1 MVKSNNNGRS
11 GLFIMIKLKSRKDLR
26 FKRRIRLRSKIEG
39 SSEQPRLCIFVSNKY
54 IYVQII
60 DDIKC
65 HTLVAAS
72 TKEKNFDMENKKNI
86 EAAGHLGE
94 IIAQRAL
101 EDGIKKIVFD
111 RSGYK
116 YHGRV
121 MAIAEAMRKVGLVF

>member
-1 MVKSNNNGRS
+1 VVKNNNNGRS
-11 GLFIMIKLKSRKDLR
+11 ELFIMIKLKSRKDLR
-26 FKRRIRLRSKIEG
+26 FKRQVRLRSKISG

-60 DDIKC
+60 DDIKG

-72 TKEKNFDMENKKNI
+72 TKEKNFDMDNKKNI
-86 EAAGHLGE
+86 AAAERLGE

-101 EDGIKKIVFD
+101 ENRVKKIVFD

-121 MAIAEAMRKVGLVF
+121 MAIAEAMRKLGLVF